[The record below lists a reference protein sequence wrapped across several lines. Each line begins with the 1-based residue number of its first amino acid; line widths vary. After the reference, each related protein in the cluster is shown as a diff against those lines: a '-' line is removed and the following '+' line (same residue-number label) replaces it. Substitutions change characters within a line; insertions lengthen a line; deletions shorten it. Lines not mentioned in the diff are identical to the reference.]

1 MIAAVSQAASVIE
14 SRRRGAARKANIN
27 RVQPKESWSNGY
39 LNWDD
44 SKFES
49 RVRVH
54 RDTFEFILGKIS
66 PFIAMTPTNFVPI
79 PIEAHRQVGINPI
92 QNGPEWAF
100 KINTKKRRLH
110 ISNLGWDW
118 SNQTG

>member
-1 MIAAVSQAASVIE
+1 MIAPVLQAASVIG

-27 RVQPKESWSNGY
+27 RVQPKESWSNWY

-44 SKFES
+44 SEFKS

-79 PIEAHRQVGINPI
+79 PIELHRQLGL
-92 QNGPEWAF
+92 
-100 KINTKKRRLH
+100 TLYRRVMDVRNENKEEEVTH
-110 ISNLGWDW
+110 
-118 SNQTG
+118 NQSRFMSVF

>member
-27 RVQPKESWSNGY
+27 RVQPKESWSNWY

-44 SKFES
+44 SEFKS

-79 PIEAHRQVGINPI
+79 PIEPHPQLGLTLYRMG
-92 QNGPEWAF
+92 QNGRS
-100 KINTKKRRLH
+100 KLKQRR
-110 ISNLGWDW
+110 GGY
-118 SNQTG
+118 T

>member
-54 RDTFEFILGKIS
+54 RDTFEFILGEIS
-66 PFIAMTPTNFVPI
+66 PFIAKKRTNFVPI
-79 PIEAHRQVGINPI
+79 PIELHRQLGLTLYR
-92 QNGPEWAF
+92 WAMDVRNEY
-100 KINTKKRRLH
+100 KEEELTV
-110 ISNLGWDW
+110 LG
-118 SNQTG
+118 